1 VTPVEAIE
9 TLESAGGAVRLD
21 GESVKV
27 KLPTDYPDV
36 AWLLAE
42 LRKHRNEVTAL
53 LRQRGARQRNL
64 VQDGLDSERRFGQP
78 HAKLFTFIGRKVR
91 TPEGPGTLIQVY
103 AERVRVLLDAE
114 RDKCSFFKPSQIE
127 PVSTE

>member
-27 KLPTDYPDV
+27 KLPTDYPEV
-36 AWLLAE
+36 VWLLAE
-42 LRKHRNEVTAL
+42 LRRHRNEVTAL
-53 LRQRGARQRNL
+53 LRQRATKQRSL
-64 VQDGLDSERRFGQP
+64 VQEGLESDRRFGQP

-91 TPEGPGTLIQVY
+91 TPEGPGTVIQVF
-103 AERVRVLLDAE
+103 AERVTVLLDSE
-114 RDKCSFFKPSQIE
+114 RDKCSFFIPTQIE
-127 PVSTE
+127 PLSLE